1 MSDNKARAGRQE
13 LEAIRRQIDEDMK
26 AIHSV
31 ARILSAFRQFDRDT
45 VQIDPVALGLVHEMI
60 VSRVLA
66 VYDILDSATRKSDS

>member
-66 VYDILDSATRKSDS
+66 VHETLDSVAWKPEG